1 MENKVAGFTLNDV
14 KIYNKATVTLTA
26 WYLCKVDKQTN
37 GRQQRIQTWKEFPKW
52 QQLLTG
58 LGVTVKKDTYT

>member
-37 GRQQRIQTWKEFPKW
+37 GRQQRIQTWKEFPK
-52 QQLLTG
+52 
-58 LGVTVKKDTYT
+58 